1 MVNNM
6 NKLRTYLNGDRFFQT
21 VITVLMFLFL
31 LIELYPLIYV
41 VSASLS
47 DADAVAAGK
56 LVLWPIGFTLQ
67 GYEYVFQNRD
77 IWVGYGNTIL
87 YTVLGTLVNLAVTL
101 PCAYALS
108 CKEIVGKGKL
118 MVYFMITMYVS
129 GGLIPG
135 YLNVKYFGLLNT
147 RTFMII
153 EGALSVYN
161 MIVARTFYEN
171 SIPYEIKEAAR
182 IDGCNDFGIFANIVV
197 PLSKAPTVCSEK
209 AHSIEE
215 GKHFFV
221 HERCVVCGKCV
232 DVCLGD
238 ALKQYGKSV
247 TAEELLPVLL
257 EDRDFYVS
265 SGGDCLVQAEFCEEL
280 LRLLKENRVHTAVDT
295 CGFVAREAIDRV
307 MPYTDV
313 FLYDVKAID
322 EDVHICC
329 TGQSNRII
337 LQNLKY
343 IDEEG
348 GKIEIRIPYVPG
360 YNDTQIEKIAAF
372 LADLK
377 NITKVRVLPYHNYAV
392 SKYGV

>member
-1 MVNNM
+1 MV
-6 NKLRTYLNGDRFFQT
+6 
-21 VITVLMFLFL
+21 LFL

-182 IDGCNDFGIFANIVV
+182 IDGCNDFGIFAKIVV
-197 PLSKAPTVCSEK
+197 PLSKALLAVM
-209 AHSIEE
+209 
-215 GKHFFV
+215 V
-221 HERCVVCGKCV
+221 
-232 DVCLGD
+232 LY
-238 ALKQYGKSV
+238 YGIGHWNSYFS
-247 TAEELLPVLL
+247 AMIYLN
-257 EDRDFYVS
+257 DR
-265 SGGDCLVQAEFCEEL
+265 
-280 LRLLKENRVHTAVDT
+280 
-295 CGFVAREAIDRV
+295 
-307 MPYTDV
+307 
-313 FLYDVKAID
+313 
-322 EDVHICC
+322 
-329 TGQSNRII
+329 
-337 LQNLKY
+337 
-343 IDEEG
+343 
-348 GKIEIRIPYVPG
+348 
-360 YNDTQIEKIAAF
+360 
-372 LADLK
+372 
-377 NITKVRVLPYHNYAV
+377 
-392 SKYGV
+392 SKYPLQKFFEKGVMIGGVKG